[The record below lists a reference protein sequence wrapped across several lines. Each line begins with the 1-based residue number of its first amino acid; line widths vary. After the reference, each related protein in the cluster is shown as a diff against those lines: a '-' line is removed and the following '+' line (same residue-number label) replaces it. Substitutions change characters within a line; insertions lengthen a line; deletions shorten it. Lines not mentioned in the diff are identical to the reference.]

1 MPGYLSADGV
11 TGRALP
17 GFEVQWDDNP
27 RDAERRS
34 RWTAEHPKRYLA
46 ATIAVGTIDQVLFGA
61 IKVKHA
67 AKSATLRPG
76 DTV

>member
-1 MPGYLSADGV
+1 MD
-11 TGRALP
+11 GRA
-17 GFEVQWDDNP
+17 
-27 RDAERRS
+27 
-34 RWTAEHPKRYLA
+34 PKRYLA